1 MSGSQPGGFWDRISR
16 RALLGTGWVAFLFS
30 VVGPALA
37 NIRFLFPNVVY
48 EEPTVFKIGTPEDFP
63 VGTTTFLEDRRVFI
77 FHEPQGFRAVSA
89 TCTHLRCTTGPF
101 VPADGHARIEHSH
114 CPCHGSI
121 FDKAGNV
128 LQGPAPRSL
137 EVYQISLAGDGR
149 LVVNTNEVVPPDRY
163 FKA

>member
-1 MSGSQPGGFWDRISR
+1 MKGNETARFWNRVSR
-16 RALLGTGWVAFLFS
+16 RTLLGTGWGAFLLS

-48 EEPTVFKIGTPEDFP
+48 EAPTVFKIGRPEDFP
-63 VGTTTFLEDRRVFI
+63 VGTATFLEDRRLFV

-89 TCTHLRCTTGPF
+89 VCTHLRCTIGPF
-101 VPADGHARIEHSH
+101 APPDAHAKVEHSH

-121 FDKAGNV
+121 FDRAGNV
-128 LQGPAPRSL
+128 LQGPAPRPL

-149 LVVNTNEVVPPDRY
+149 LVVDTNEVVPPDRY
-163 FKA
+163 FKI